1 MKIRQLEIK
10 NFRGIKEFSQK
21 FNRDFVCLIGRGDSC
36 KTTILEAISLALFPS
51 WSVIFHDTD
60 FYKNN
65 VKEPIEIFISLTNF
79 PDSFINESKY
89 GLYLRGL
96 SKETGEIEDDLRDDH
111 EKVLTIKLSVDE
123 YLEPHWVVT
132 NSRQLEDK
140 PISASDRAKLNCF
153 MVSDYVD
160 RHFSWNKGNPLYSL
174 LKLEEQSPEDENRNI
189 IIEALRG
196 AKSQIDQNNFAS
208 LSKTVNRVIS
218 KAAALGLNANNTQT
232 TIDFKEL
239 SLKDGKVCLHDE
251 VNIPFRL
258 KGKGSKRLA
267 SIAIQLVLAQEGGI
281 VLIDEIEQG
290 LEPDRVK
297 QLGRSLK
304 DDNQGQIFIATHSRE
319 VVTELSSEDLYI
331 LHRDKERGEIK
342 ISSLNYNDEKLKA
355 VVRACPE
362 AFFAKKI
369 IVCEGST
376 EIGICRALDKHRKKN
391 KKQSM
396 SFMDCAYI
404 DGHGNSFFDRAE
416 KLLQNSFNVSVFCDS
431 DKESAIF
438 DKEKNLTFKD
448 TKNNLVS
455 AGAKLFD
462 CESGKSIE
470 QQVFQ
475 DLPWEGVI
483 ELIEYALKEYYNSND
498 SALNAAI
505 KSKYLPES
513 KFALNW
519 KEADS
524 PEARAAIAKVSTIK
538 TKEWFKRIDRG
549 EFLGEIIFKY
559 FDQIGDKHLKRMF
572 EALSNWIDE

>member
-1 MKIRQLEIK
+1 MRIRHLKIQ
-10 NFRGIKEFSQK
+10 NFRGIKDFSQK

-36 KTTILEAISLALFPS
+36 KTTILEAISLALSPS
-51 WSVIFHDTD
+51 WSIIFHDTD
-60 FYKNN
+60 FHKSN
-65 VKEPIEIFISLTNF
+65 VKEPIEIYVSLTNF
-79 PDSFINESKY
+79 PDSFITESKY
-89 GLYLRGL
+89 GLHLRGL
-96 SKETGEIEDDLRDDH
+96 NKQNGEIEDELKDDH

-123 YLEPHWVVT
+123 YLEPHWVIT

-174 LKLEEQSPEDENRNI
+174 LKLEEQSPGDENKNI

-208 LSKTVNRVIS
+208 LSKTVNRVIN
-218 KAAALGLNANNTQT
+218 KAATLGLNVTNTQT
-232 TIDFKEL
+232 TIDFREL

-251 VNIPFRL
+251 GNIPFRL

-281 VLIDEIEQG
+281 VLIDEVEQG
-290 LEPDRVK
+290 LEPDRAK
-297 QLGRSLK
+297 QLARSLK
-304 DDNQGQIFIATHSRE
+304 DDNRGQIFVATHSRE
-319 VVTELSSEDLYI
+319 VITELKSEDLYI
-331 LHRDKERGEIK
+331 LHRDKEIGEIK
-342 ISSLNYNDEKLKA
+342 ISSLDYSDEKLQA

-376 EIGICRALDKHRKKN
+376 EIGICRALDQHRKKN
-391 KKQSM
+391 QKQLM

-404 DGHGNSFFDRAE
+404 DGHGNTFFERVK
-416 KLLQNSFNVSVFCDS
+416 KLLENSPAVSVFCDS
-431 DKESAIF
+431 DKESQIF
-438 DKEKNLTFKD
+438 NKEKNLTFRD
-448 TKNNLVS
+448 AKNNLVS
-455 AGAKLFD
+455 AGAKFFD

-475 DLPWEGVI
+475 DLPWKGVV

-498 SALNAAI
+498 SALHVAI
-505 KSKYLPES
+505 KSKYVLES
-513 KFALNW
+513 NFTTNW
-519 KEADS
+519 KDSDS
-524 PEARAAIAKVSTIK
+524 PEARVAIAKVSTIK
-538 TKEWFKRIDRG
+538 EKEWFKRIDRG
-549 EFLGEIIFKY
+549 EYLGEIIFKY
-559 FDQIGDKHLKRMF
+559 FDQMDDKHLKKMF
-572 EALSNWIDE
+572 ENLSNWIDE